1 MKRLPNSQQKLV
13 IDELDNN
20 VILGEDQYRRP
31 F

>member
-20 VILGEDQYRRP
+20 VILGEDQYRRA